1 MHQVTNDSKIW
12 NILAPNLG
20 VLMVSPVSTHTVSFI
35 GQTEGYWVWKL
46 PQGWMR
52 SGRHGW
58 NESLR
63 VKRLVPR
70 GQALPD
76 SGLKEEDLL
85 VLGAGHLHLFA

>member
-52 SGRHGW
+52 SGRHGPSFPAS
-58 NESLR
+58 ESFPMRQLFTSG
-63 VKRLVPR
+63 
-70 GQALPD
+70 GQRIGSSALA
-76 SGLKEEDLL
+76 S
-85 VLGAGHLHLFA
+85 VLPMNIQG